1 MTFGLSLQIKPSVA
15 EIPRYLAAQRRGN
28 FGTVSKVQA
37 KFLPHHG
44 CGRNVHPVNFNK
56 EIFLH
61 FNLPSL
67 HIMKTNL
74 IPEIVKYKVE
84 IERKK
89 FVSKTERK
97 IKLKFDVLSSSVGNF
112 KVKEKVALH
121 LPLTL
126 FKF

>member
-1 MTFGLSLQIKPSVA
+1 M
-15 EIPRYLAAQRRGN
+15 
-28 FGTVSKVQA
+28 
-37 KFLPHHG
+37 
-44 CGRNVHPVNFNK
+44 HPVNFNK

-89 FVSKTERK
+89 FVSMAERK
-97 IKLKFDVLSSSVGNF
+97 SKLKFGVLSSSVGNF
-112 KVKEKVALH
+112 KVKDALHLH

-126 FKF
+126 FKKF